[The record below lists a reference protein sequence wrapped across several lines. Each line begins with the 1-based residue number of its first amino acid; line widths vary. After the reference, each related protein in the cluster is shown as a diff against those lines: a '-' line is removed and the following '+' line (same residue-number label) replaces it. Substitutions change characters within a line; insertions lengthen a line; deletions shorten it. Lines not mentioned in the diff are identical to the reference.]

1 MTIAQETENRAESL
15 NPYHIVQSQIEHA
28 AERLG
33 LPRHV
38 IEIMKKPKRVLSVSF
53 PVKLDD
59 GTIRVFEGFRSQH
72 NDAIGPT
79 KGGIRFHPD
88 VNEDEVKALSMWMS
102 FKCGVVGLPY
112 GGGKGGVI
120 CDPHQYSKSEI
131 ERISRGFMEAIAD
144 FIGPDKDIPAP
155 DVYTTPQIMGWM
167 MDTYSKLKGAY
178 SPGVITG
185 KPLIIGGSQGR
196 SAATAQ
202 GCVYTIAEA
211 MNHLGKPLQ
220 GATVAIQGFGNAGR
234 IAADLLAEH
243 GCRIVAVS
251 DSKGALY
258 QPEGLDLAEVKR
270 LKDGSAITDYPAQYR
285 LQRAEEILELDVDI
299 LIPAALENVITAQN
313 AHQIKAKIVA
323 EAANGPTTPEADRI
337 LFEKGV
343 LVIPDILANAG
354 GVTVSY
360 FEWVQNL
367 MHYYWS
373 EQEVNE
379 KLRTIMIQSYQAVS
393 QLAAEHKTDF
403 RTAAYMISLKRIHEA
418 MRARGWV

>member
-1 MTIAQETENRAESL
+1 MSIAQKTEKSAESL
-15 NPYHIVQSQIEHA
+15 NPYHIVQTQIEHA
-28 AERLG
+28 AALLG

-38 IEIMKKPKRVLSVSF
+38 MEILKKPKRLLSVSF

-59 GTIRVFEGFRSQH
+59 GTVRVFEGFRSQH

-88 VNEDEVKALSMWMS
+88 VTADEVKALSMWMS

-120 CDPHQYSKSEI
+120 CDPHQYSTGEI

-144 FIGPDKDIPAP
+144 FIGPEKDIPAP

-167 MDTYSKLKGAY
+167 MDTYSRLKGAY

-185 KPLIIGGSQGR
+185 KPLIVGGSKGR
-196 SAATAQ
+196 NEATAR
-202 GCVYTIAEA
+202 GCVQTIAEA
-211 MNHLGKPLQ
+211 MKQLGKELQ

-234 IAADLLAEH
+234 IAAELLAER
-243 GCRIVAVS
+243 GCRIVAIS
-251 DSKGALY
+251 DSRGALY

-270 LKDGSAITDYPAQYR
+270 LKDSSAITKYPAQYH

-299 LIPAALENVITAQN
+299 LIPAALENVITTQN
-313 AHQIKAKIVA
+313 AHNIKAKIVA

-379 KLRTIMIQSYQAVS
+379 KLQAIMVQSYQAVS
-393 QLAAEHKTDF
+393 QLAAQHQTDF

-418 MRARGWV
+418 MQARGWV